1 MNILFSVIQYED
13 INFNIIPMLIID
25 NIRNNLCN
33 SELNN
38 IHLQVELF
46 EISEKYFNFN
56 KKIELQFWD
65 NLSKL
70 KKKYFEKDSKIYD
83 IIQFNEYF
91 WDKSIES
98 VWYSIKRHFNR
109 IKILKKGFDD
119 AHFQNFFKKVSFIN
133 NDWNNEIDNIHDIM
147 VKKVINDSRD

>member
-38 IHLQVELF
+38 IHLQVELL

-56 KKIELQFWD
+56 HIFNIIR
-65 NLSKL
+65 NLFTKSYRCL
-70 KKKYFEKDSKIYD
+70 GEIIY
-83 IIQFNEYF
+83 
-91 WDKSIES
+91 
-98 VWYSIKRHFNR
+98 
-109 IKILKKGFDD
+109 G
-119 AHFQNFFKKVSFIN
+119 
-133 NDWNNEIDNIHDIM
+133 
-147 VKKVINDSRD
+147 